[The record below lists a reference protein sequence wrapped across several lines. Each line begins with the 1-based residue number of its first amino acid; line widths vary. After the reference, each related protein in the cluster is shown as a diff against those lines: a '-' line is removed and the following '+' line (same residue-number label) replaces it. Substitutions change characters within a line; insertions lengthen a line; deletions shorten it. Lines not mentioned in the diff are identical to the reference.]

1 MPLCSSCGR
10 NTFIPR
16 VAVDLPRLHDRLRN
30 EAGPASVQPDEVTSV
45 LENIQRD
52 LEDYESEIYRLERL
66 RQEKERLEQYATRL
80 RSLLSPFRKV
90 PDEILRRIFDDC
102 CDMNSFRV
110 VHPRNWLP
118 VHTSQALRSKPALV
132 ISSVCSRWRRNALSM
147 PVIWSRISLYWDIQ
161 AAEYCKDEHAEMF
174 FPLSNF
180 LDRSQQC
187 PMTVNLEIDDY
198 PFSTP
203 GVLHPLLEQL
213 FVQIVRW
220 QDFSFDCMEYSFQK
234 LLDCDRIPSAA
245 FLVLSKL
252 CITDYYVDDNDLVP
266 FLDTAPNLQSL
277 RLGDVFDGVPRVLKN
292 YSQLSHLDFC
302 PRWTD
307 IQNLFEICPN
317 LSSLRIT
324 ELLRDCNAVGSTMII
339 CSSRFETLAVR
350 HGGWPS
356 NSSADRLV
364 FPLLNLPSLKTLHLE
379 TCKPEG
385 NVKGRDERTP
395 EWWYFKPFM
404 AFVQRSSFQL
414 TTFSVQQISICDA
427 NLVHILVHLPTLQYL
442 TVDNDDIPQ
451 EYSPIS
457 LDFIESLHS
466 YRFSSL
472 RPQAGSII
480 PRLRSLRLLNVA
492 AATFND
498 LSVVEMVQSRWSPTG
513 LHKVGTS
520 ALEVDCL
527 RVFTMTFRNRS
538 EADAGAVYSSLAPIE
553 RDGMMIVVQMLGQ
566 AGQ

>member
-30 EAGPASVQPDEVTSV
+30 EAGPASVQPDEVTSTS
-45 LENIQRD
+45 R
-52 LEDYESEIYRLERL
+52 
-66 RQEKERLEQYATRL
+66 YATRL

-220 QDFSFDCMEYSFQK
+220 QGFSFDYMEYSFQK

-245 FLVLSKL
+245 FPVLSKL
-252 CITDYYVDDNDLVP
+252 CITDYVDDNDLVP

-277 RLGDVFDGVPRVLKN
+277 RLRDVFDGVPRVFKN

-339 CSSRFETLAVR
+339 CSSRLETLAVR
-350 HGGWPS
+350 RGGWPS

-442 TVDNDDIPQ
+442 TVDDDGISP

-466 YRFSSL
+466 YRSSSL

-498 LSVVEMVQSRWSPTG
+498 LSVVEMVQSRWSPAR

-527 RVFTMTFRNRS
+527 RVFTMAFRNRS
-538 EADAGAVYSSLAPIE
+538 EADAGAVYSSSAPIE
-553 RDGMMIVVQMLGQ
+553 RDGMMIVVQMLG
-566 AGQ
+566 